1 MMLSSRYLLCGFVQF
16 LPSRIFRRLLH
27 QDEKSPQQTMLSEI
41 CLPKQRE
48 LLSALVYVIKTSFN
62 QTQKEPNHKKT
73 AKGKTWVESERNESR
88 FLV

>member
-41 CLPKQRE
+41 CLPKQRIAFCPR
-48 LLSALVYVIKTSFN
+48 LCYQNIFQSDTKRAKP
-62 QTQKEPNHKKT
+62 QKNCKRKDVGGE
-73 AKGKTWVESERNESR
+73 
-88 FLV
+88 